1 MQDSCVPGASSVN
14 LEGGE
19 NIPKEEQD
27 QGRSANMSRALDVLR
42 FMIEVLKALL

>member
-14 LEGGE
+14 LEGDE

-27 QGRSANMSRALDVLR
+27 QGHLTNISPVLDVFR
-42 FMIEVLKALL
+42 FVI